1 MEIATPETIAAILS
15 RMDDKER
22 HSCGRRMPPAGEA
35 GRGVSRKPLRGRR
48 RCTCG
53 SCSRCLDDARW
64 EKIYNE
70 KFADST
76 YYSGV
81 RPRLGGS
88 SLSVI

>member
-1 MEIATPETIAAILS
+1 MEIATSETIAAILS
-15 RMDDKER
+15 QMNDKER
-22 HSCGRRMPPAGEA
+22 HSYGKRMLSAGEA
-35 GRGVSRKPLRGRR
+35 GRGASRKPVRSRR

-53 SCSRCLDDARW
+53 KCSRCLDDARW

-88 SLSVI
+88 SLSVL